1 MERQAAIL
9 YPEPATKVFLDAVR
23 VKLFASGSKA
33 SSSPKALASRRHQ
46 QEGMQRAFQLHQ
58 MLSRQPFASQN
69 KDLMNQ
75 DLSFSGDSP
84 EFFALPNL
92 RSTGRKKSIGLPT

>member
-33 SSSPKALASRRHQ
+33 SSSPKALAARRHQ
-46 QEGMQRAFQLHQ
+46 QDGMRAFQLHQ
-58 MLSRQPFASQN
+58 MLSRQPFLSQN

-92 RSTGRKKSIGLPT
+92 RSTNRKKSFGLPS